1 MCITINISSS
11 IIFGNVEIIII
22 AYRFSVI
29 RNVVQIMV
37 KSKKISKQRINKKYG
52 VYRYISICR
61 KLENLIY
68 I

>member
-1 MCITINISSS
+1 MCIMINISSS